1 VKPAAR
7 KPVSKDA
14 QSLGRR
20 HSPRMILAVVALATF
35 AVIFPLLR
43 DRHGA
48 PVAVEAAGSAP
59 SVSQAD
65 GGSSGAE
72 AAPAAPQAHESLA
85 KPPPAKD
92 LEVRPL
98 FDRTER
104 LTSGKPMKVRF
115 SARAKS
121 TGSPA
126 SSADVAVSVIHPG
139 SPEQRIAAYEVE
151 EGVYEATFT
160 PRGVGQYRV
169 ALTSSDGT
177 PIPGTPPVKLGVV
190 GAVGGK
196 DPTVTDITSSTSYD
210 PLTTRSKGTGRG
222 RHR

>member
-1 VKPAAR
+1 MKPARR
-7 KPVSKDA
+7 KPDSKNA
-14 QSLGRR
+14 QGLGGR
-20 HSPRMILAVVALATF
+20 HSRWLILVVVALATL
-35 AVIFPLLR
+35 AVIYPLLR
-43 DRHGA
+43 DRPAAPAATETAVSPMGA
-48 PVAVEAAGSAP
+48 SE
-59 SVSQAD
+59 AD
-65 GGSSGAE
+65 GGSYRTD
-72 AAPAAPQAHESLA
+72 AAPAAPQTKESA
-85 KPPPAKD
+85 VKPPAARD

-98 FDRTER
+98 FDRAER

-115 SARAKS
+115 AARARS
-121 TGSPA
+121 NGSPA
-126 SSADVAVSVIHPG
+126 SSADVVVSVIHPG
-139 SPEQRIAAYEVE
+139 SPEQRLAAHEVE